1 MKKLLSLLILIL
13 LSSCRSKSPI
23 DSNTLLKEL
32 PDNFFSIN
40 TTHKIRTSNEFS
52 EYTCLYKRLPNT
64 EFSKFYLKKHP
75 NKYNPYFNITINL
88 SSSNKITFEGVE
100 VYQNELIST
109 IEEFID
115 FAAEGKKSLIHLNF
129 DETINLKS
137 FISFTTFIKSIES
150 ELIKINE
157 QVFIY
162 NLESLPDC
170 DCSL

>member
-1 MKKLLSLLILIL
+1 
-13 LSSCRSKSPI
+13 
-23 DSNTLLKEL
+23 
-32 PDNFFSIN
+32 
-40 TTHKIRTSNEFS
+40 
-52 EYTCLYKRLPNT
+52 
-64 EFSKFYLKKHP
+64 
-75 NKYNPYFNITINL
+75 L

-109 IEEFID
+109 VEEFID

-162 NLESLPDC
+162 NVESLPDC